1 MNLFP
6 DSLNKLITNKYT
18 LSIDPTIA
26 FGDIV
31 IPDSQLPP
39 LEVPTPPFCIQHGIL
54 KTLQS
59 TLERSCFKF
68 SRSHCPALL
77 TRRKWTC
84 PHAGELNAWTKEL
97 RKSFDFGELPTAIL
111 SSDAAAGLTAT
122 LKELDDLRHT
132 AVHRVPINGARLV
145 EFIKNSIAAV
155 RMLGDEE
162 SVGEITAIM
171 AMVNKCFDESIKS
184 KIEVDLALDVELE
197 QLEVE
202 RKKLEQMEGQI
213 RQRAAK
219 RAKDAEEEMERSM
232 VRGLEALKLDIHV
245 GGGF

>member
-1 MNLFP
+1 MNFIP
-6 DSLNKLITNKYT
+6 RFVELITNEST

-26 FGDIV
+26 FGDIIV
-31 IPDSQLPP
+31 SGSRLPP
-39 LEVPTPPFCIQHGIL
+39 SEVPTPPFCIQHGIL

-59 TLERSCFKF
+59 TLETSCFKF

-77 TRRKWTC
+77 IRRKWTC

-97 RKSFDFGELPTAIL
+97 KRSFDLGELPAGIIPA
-111 SSDAAAGLTAT
+111 DAAAGLAAT

-145 EFIKNSIAAV
+145 EFIKSSIAAV

-162 SVGEITAIM
+162 SADEITAIM
-171 AMVNKCFDESIKS
+171 AIVSRCFDESMKS
-184 KIEVDLALDVELE
+184 KIEVDLELNVDLE

-202 RKKLEQMEGQI
+202 KKKLEQREGQI

-219 RAKDAEEEMERSM
+219 KVKDAGEEMERSM